1 LKKEA
6 LEALSSKFM
15 EDGINTPDQLQ
26 LVLAIQSAAP
36 EYDLQKKFATWKNA
50 DVLSVANLPKLARI
64 LKETP
69 SEDDE
74 VKSSG
79 SNWHPQLH
87 SVWDV
92 LLEQLVGE
100 QASKSAKA
108 SFQEFWKVTVDGM
121 VKFYRKHDAMSR
133 SFNCPICFPQRV
145 CLWPTLRMSEN
156 TGVSNLLKR
165 L

>member
-1 LKKEA
+1 MEA
-6 LEALSSKFM
+6 LASKFL

-36 EYDLQKKFATWKNA
+36 EFDLKKKFATWKNA

-69 SEDDE
+69 SDDEE

-92 LLEQLVGE
+92 LLEQI
-100 QASKSAKA
+100 ASGKATKGSKA

-121 VKFYRKHDAMSR
+121 KEFQRTSKDLLPNVLIF
-133 SFNCPICFPQRV
+133 FFPYNREFV
-145 CLWPTLRMSEN
+145 
-156 TGVSNLLKR
+156 
-165 L
+165 